1 MYVQLVIIDSTFQIV
16 LFYIAGFAILP
27 RIFWKRAFSQSGGY
41 TYIIEGWKDLKKKHP
56 KLTVFQIH
64 VCIKRDLLF
73 VRELQVSGDCEVL
86 AINKKFFLRHCD
98 DAMYSLIRLKV
109 TAVLSP
115 PLQVVKLSWGLM
127 GIVVDMVTICNVFS
141 GKALSPTKRTG
152 RSFGHYLA
160 VGRIQTRNIERL
172 PQETNKKT
180 LNMSYY

>member
-41 TYIIEGWKDLKKKHP
+41 TYIIEGWKDLKKNP

-115 PLQVVKLSWGLM
+115 SPQVVKLLWGLM
-127 GIVVDMVTICNVFS
+127 VI
-141 GKALSPTKRTG
+141 
-152 RSFGHYLA
+152 
-160 VGRIQTRNIERL
+160 
-172 PQETNKKT
+172 
-180 LNMSYY
+180 